1 MRGGSPSGERGRGGE
16 EEEKRESE
24 TATHRGIMEPLVG
37 SSRRSSAAEVTPV
50 VRGMGSE
57 AEVGQAPPTPSR
69 PPRPPSDGQDGAA
82 RRKSITYAK
91 NERRVRIALSH

>member
-1 MRGGSPSGERGRGGE
+1 MRGGSPSGDRGRGGE
-16 EEEKRESE
+16 EEEARDSE
-24 TATHRGIMEPLVG
+24 TATHQGIMEPLVG

-50 VRGMGSE
+50 ERGMGSE
-57 AEVGQAPPTPSR
+57 AEVGPPSR

-82 RRKSITYAK
+82 RRKPITYAK